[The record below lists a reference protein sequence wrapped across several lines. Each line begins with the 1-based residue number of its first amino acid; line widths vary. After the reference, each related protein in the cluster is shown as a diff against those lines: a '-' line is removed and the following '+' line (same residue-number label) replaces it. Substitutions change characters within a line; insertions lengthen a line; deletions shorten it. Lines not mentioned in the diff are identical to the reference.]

1 MKTLTLMRHGRAEP
15 KDPRLSDFDRPLHRR
30 GVLEATNMAER
41 ARETERVPD
50 IIVASSALRTRQT
63 AEAFA
68 RTIELPSRKVL
79 REDQLYLAEADEIL
93 EVVRGAGN
101 RVAHLM
107 LVGHNPGLST
117 CANRLTA
124 TGALGEFDTGALCT
138 FELPIENWSDARFGI
153 GRNPQYDTP
162 KRFFDLW
169 S

>member
-1 MKTLTLMRHGRAEP
+1 MKQLTLMRHGRAEP

-30 GVLEATNMAER
+30 GLLEATTMGER
-41 ARETERVPD
+41 AREIDRVPD
-50 IIVASSALRTRQT
+50 LIIASSAVRTRQT

-68 RTIELPSRKVL
+68 RAIELPARKVL
-79 REDQLYLAEADEIL
+79 KEDELYLAEPDEII
-93 EVVRGAGN
+93 EVIRGTGI

-107 LVGHNPGLST
+107 LVGHNPGLSA
-117 CANRLTA
+117 CANRLAA
-124 TGALGEFDTGALCT
+124 TGGPGEFDTGALCT
-138 FELPIENWSDARFGI
+138 IDLPIEKWTDARFGI